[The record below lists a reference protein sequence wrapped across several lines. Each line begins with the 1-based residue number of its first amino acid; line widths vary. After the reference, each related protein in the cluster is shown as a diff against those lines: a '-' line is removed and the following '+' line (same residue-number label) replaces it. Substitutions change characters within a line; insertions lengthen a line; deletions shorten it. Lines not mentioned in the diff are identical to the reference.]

1 MSSRGRGGYRWLYRL
16 SFAPWESRGL
26 PPELSAL
33 EPPGRALEL
42 GCGRGNQ
49 AVELARRGWSVIGV
63 DFAAE
68 AVAAAARRARQAG
81 VDAEF
86 RVGDV
91 TRLGE
96 SGLGGGFDLV
106 YDIKCFHGLA
116 PDLRAAYAAG
126 VAAACR
132 PGGDFVLFAT
142 QPSETRRRLGM
153 PAGVSGGDVR
163 ATFSSAFE
171 LLESRHAPAH
181 EPFGEAVYRFR
192 RRPQ

>member
-1 MSSRGRGGYRWLYRL
+1 MSGRGQGGYRWLYRL
-16 SFAPWESRGL
+16 RFTPWESRGL
-26 PPELSAL
+26 PPELAAL

-49 AVELARRGWSVIGV
+49 AIELARGGWSVVGV
-63 DFAAE
+63 DFAVE
-68 AVAAAARRARQAG
+68 AVAAAAGRARKAG
-81 VDAEF
+81 VSAEF

-96 SGLGGGFDLV
+96 SGIGGGFDLV

-116 PDLRAAYAAG
+116 PDLRSGYAAG
-126 VAAACR
+126 VTAACR

-142 QPSETRRRLGM
+142 EPSETRRRLGM
-153 PAGVSGGDVR
+153 PAGISAGDIR
-163 ATFSSAFE
+163 ATFESAFE
-171 LLESRHAPAH
+171 PLEARPAPAH

-192 RRPQ
+192 RRSP